1 MRDFLFIDMAQT
13 PKLTA
18 VLQAKCPKCR
28 RGKIFNGK
36 IYTLGSQKM
45 NEVCPNCGFRF
56 EIEPGYFYAAMY
68 VSYAINVAIGVTIG
82 LATFIITK
90 KEEPLIYI
98 FTILI
103 ACFLV
108 SPFNYRFSRIVLLH
122 YLSPKIKYDSFLD
135 HD

>member
-1 MRDFLFIDMAQT
+1 MGQT
-13 PKLTA
+13 SKIKA
-18 VLQAKCPKCR
+18 VTEARCPKCR

-36 IYTLGSQKM
+36 IYTLSSQKM
-45 NEVCPNCGFRF
+45 NEVCPHCGFRF

-68 VSYAINVAIGVTIG
+68 VSYAINVAIGVSVGI
-82 LATFIITK
+82 ATFIFTR

-103 ACFLV
+103 SCFLV

-122 YLSPKIKYDSFLD
+122 YLSPKIKYDAYLD